1 MPEGDNP
8 LGHSFNDGT
17 IRFYFAFA
25 GICTAGCFTAGSF
38 FGTITKETK
47 RRWNSGNFCKR
58 INMW

>member
-38 FGTITKETK
+38 FGTRKQKDGGSQEIFAKE
-47 RRWNSGNFCKR
+47 
-58 INMW
+58 